1 MKYTV
6 QAFADKFR
14 TLAGDEAKNIPD
26 NLIIEAINWAFSY
39 LPTVPKLD
47 KAFSKHRRR
56 NLNSRYGTKWKL
68 NKDFRR
74 LTNTPLLQFFSIGE
88 GGDPCPLHLCGL
100 DPVEFYE
107 KNGVP
112 ELKQPGVPCSY
123 TIEQEDD
130 NIYLVIDRP
139 ADCPLILDYIA
150 YGYPQPIEDF
160 RHQKVDS
167 KGRPQFDKSGN
178 PIIEETTIEISA
190 VIETVIINTLRDVQY
205 TEAEDLAFAGAME
218 DIASNKY
225 IPEAIQMLQKTWG
238 TLKPTIIG
246 ER

>member
-1 MKYTV
+1 MAKYTV

-26 NLIIEAINWAFSY
+26 NLIIEALNWAFTY

-107 KNGVP
+107 KNGIP

-150 YGYPQPIEDF
+150 YGYPQPVSSMQDI
-160 RHQKVDS
+160 
-167 KGRPQFDKSGN
+167 
-178 PIIEETTIEISA
+178 IEISA
-190 VIETVIINTLRDVQY
+190 VVETVIINTLRDVLY
-205 TEAEDLAFAGAME
+205 MEAEDLAFAGAME

-225 IPEAIQMLQKTWG
+225 IPEAVQMLNKKWG
-238 TLKPTIIG
+238 TLKPVIMG
-246 ER
+246 N

>member
-1 MKYTV
+1 MAKYTV

-74 LTNTPLLQFFSIGE
+74 LSNTPLLQFFSIGE

-107 KNGVP
+107 KNGIP

-150 YGYPQPIEDF
+150 YGYPQPVSSMQD
-160 RHQKVDS
+160 
-167 KGRPQFDKSGN
+167 
-178 PIIEETTIEISA
+178 TIEVSA
-190 VIETVIINTLRDVQY
+190 VIETLILNTLRDVLY
-205 TEAEDLAFAGAME
+205 MEAEDLAFAGAME

-225 IPEAIQMLQKTWG
+225 IPEAVQMLNKKWG
-238 TLKPTIIG
+238 TLKPVIVG
-246 ER
+246 S

>member
-1 MKYTV
+1 MRYTV

-26 NLIIEAINWAFSY
+26 DLIIEAINWAFTY

-74 LTNTPLLQFFSIGE
+74 LTTTPLLQFFSIGE

-107 KNGVP
+107 KNGIP

-130 NIYLVIDRP
+130 NIYLVVDRP

-150 YGYPQPIEDF
+150 YGYPQPVSSMQDI
-160 RHQKVDS
+160 
-167 KGRPQFDKSGN
+167 
-178 PIIEETTIEISA
+178 IEISA
-190 VIETVIINTLRDVQY
+190 VIETVIINTLRDVLY
-205 TEAEDLAFAGAME
+205 MEAEDLAFAGAME

-225 IPEAIQMLQKTWG
+225 IPEAIQMLNKKWG
-238 TLKPTIIG
+238 NLKPVIVG
-246 ER
+246 N

>member
-74 LTNTPLLQFFSIGE
+74 LTTTPLLQFFSIGE

-112 ELKQPGVPCSY
+112 ELKQPGVPCAY

-150 YGYPQPIEDF
+150 YGYPQPVSSMD
-160 RHQKVDS
+160 D
-167 KGRPQFDKSGN
+167 
-178 PIIEETTIEISA
+178 TIEISA
-190 VIETVIINTLRDVQY
+190 VIETVIINTLRDVCY
-205 TEAEDLAFAGAME
+205 MEAEDLAFAGAME